1 MYFYLFICIQYVLCI
16 FRFPIADV
24 TLRYVLLSKENKDWL
39 IDWLLMG
46 QIGLILGVLY
56 QLYSL
61 TCTQVLNQIN
71 WVYNF
76 LSTRLTIFTSIH
88 ILESCREKQSPVSL
102 QVKWESAVRPL
113 FTHVHILTR
122 TLMLLGFTF
131 LNKGFD
137 LNLIWFDLEKQH
149 FNKM

>member
-1 MYFYLFICIQYVLCI
+1 MSFYLRRIKI
-16 FRFPIADV
+16 
-24 TLRYVLLSKENKDWL
+24 DWL

-46 QIGLILGVLY
+46 QTGLILGVLY

-76 LSTRLTIFTSIH
+76 LSTSLTIFMSIH

-113 FTHVHILTR
+113 FTHVHVLRELWCSWVLRFWI
-122 TLMLLGFTF
+122 
-131 LNKGFD
+131 KD
-137 LNLIWFDLEKQH
+137 LIWIWFDLIWKNNTLTKCRFKPQSPSP
-149 FNKM
+149 